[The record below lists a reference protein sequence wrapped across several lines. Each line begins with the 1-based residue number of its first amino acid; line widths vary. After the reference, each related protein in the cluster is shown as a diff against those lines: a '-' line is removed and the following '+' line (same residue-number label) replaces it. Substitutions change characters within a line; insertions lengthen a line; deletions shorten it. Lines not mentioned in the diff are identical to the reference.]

1 MPGFNQTGPMG
12 QGSMTGRRMGKCTN
26 FGAQGQEQTSTDA
39 QDNTQN
45 LSQGFGRGGM
55 GRGMVVEWLADLLEV
70 AEWVV
75 AEVAAIAVVADPLI
89 KMNRGCKSPLFINI
103 CRKNINTKVSLDV

>member
-1 MPGFNQTGPMG
+1 MLRTTHKTYHRVLDVGVW
-12 QGSMTGRRMGKCTN
+12 
-26 FGAQGQEQTSTDA
+26 AEEW
-39 QDNTQN
+39 
-45 LSQGFGRGGM
+45 
-55 GRGMVVEWLADLLEV
+55 VVEWLADLLEV